1 MSAAEQRV
9 VCANEDHG
17 RPTTAVARLS
27 WPDGRYSPTTAC
39 VSHLQWAV
47 RDSLDVSHVV
57 LVEPVHEHERTAY
70 RNYDVT
76 HSIKKV
82 AELHRRAYS
91 EPVKA
96 ILLEAPDHPHYEE
109 MPETLE
115 EREKLPARFHTP
127 VWMGDSQPTAWL
139 CAVCWDEGTATRWP
153 CKAAS
158 EHGGEVFAR

>member
-9 VCANEDHG
+9 VCANEDHV

-27 WPDGRYSPTTAC
+27 WPDGRFGPTTAC
-39 VSHLQWAV
+39 VGDMQWQV
-47 RDSLDVSHVV
+47 WDSLNEGRPV
-57 LVEPVHEHERTAY
+57 LVEPASGETAA
-70 RNYDVT
+70 T
-76 HSIKKV
+76 KAMKEV
-82 AELHRRAYS
+82 ALRHRRAYS

-109 MPETLE
+109 LPETLE

-127 VWMGDSQPTAWL
+127 VWVGDSQPTAWL